1 MKNKIAII
9 LTLQFIITVFAFS
22 GCGESTASSNSSK
35 LTYCAY
41 YEDAICDI
49 IKRYNK
55 YCTKHY
61 DESYQIEIVE
71 FESQEEMNIKIS
83 TEVMSGGGPDIISLD
98 QPLPGEG
105 PDIFSLSQKL
115 PFEKLTDSKT
125 IADVNELISEF
136 SYDIGIDNCN
146 SKIMDAGVIDGK
158 RYFIPLFYSPDV
170 FITTEETL
178 NKYNLTSSEFS
189 FKALSEKLSKNKKE
203 YSLFG
208 SADDNIAFFYSFLDQ
223 YIDFNSGN
231 TEFNSDKFSEDLDS
245 IYSLIKNDTTDENV
259 NYFLYENI
267 NNGASILY
275 KEMPAFSIIVKTYS
289 CLKYLGSTPVFVNNY
304 NMDDDSISASIDVGI
319 AVNDNCKNK
328 EKLLPFIKYCLSCD
342 VQKNMSEECM
352 YLPVNSDAMEKCI
365 DSIDEAIDFGDLIV
379 SDKEKAIVETAQS
392 AAIRDYKYIINNITK
407 CNLYGFNYL
416 SDTYFNSS
424 VISDIVDKYL
434 NGDIS
439 NEKFIRQLT
448 AATEIY
454 LKE

>member
-1 MKNKIAII
+1 MKKIISAFLI
-9 LTLQFIITVFAFS
+9 LQLVFVSFTFS
-22 GCGESTASSNSSK
+22 GCHKNTTLNDSRCLK
-35 LTYCAY
+35 YYTYC
-41 YEDAICDI
+41 EDSICDLI
-49 IKRYNK
+49 NKYNK
-55 YCTKHY
+55 YCTVNYNDTYK
-61 DESYQIEIVE
+61 IEIIKFDSE
-71 FESQEEMNIKIS
+71 EEMKLKMS
-83 TEVMSGGGPDIISLD
+83 TEIMA
-98 QPLPGEG
+98 GEG

-136 SYDIGIDNCN
+136 SYDIGIDNCD

-189 FKALSEKLSKNKKE
+189 FKALSEELSKNKKE

-259 NYFLYENI
+259 YYFLYENI

-439 NEKFIRQLT
+439 KEKFIRQLT
-448 AATEIY
+448 AVTEIY

>member
-1 MKNKIAII
+1 MKKIISAFLI
-9 LTLQFIITVFAFS
+9 LQLVFVSFTFS
-22 GCGESTASSNSSK
+22 GCHKKSTLNDSRCLK
-35 LTYCAY
+35 YYTYC
-41 YEDAICDI
+41 EDSICDLI
-49 IKRYNK
+49 NKYNK
-55 YCTKHY
+55 YCTVNYNDTYK
-61 DESYQIEIVE
+61 IEIIKFDSE
-71 FESQEEMNIKIS
+71 EEMKLKMS
-83 TEVMSGGGPDIISLD
+83 TEIMA
-98 QPLPGEG
+98 GEG

-136 SYDIGIDNCN
+136 SYDIGIDNCD

-267 NNGASILY
+267 NNGSSVLY
-275 KEMPAFSIIVKTYS
+275 KEMPAFSGIVRTYS

-304 NMDDDSISASIDVGI
+304 NMDDDSISASTDVGI

-365 DSIDEAIDFGDLIV
+365 DSIDEVIDFEDIIV
-379 SDKEKAIVETAQS
+379 SDKEKAIVETAES

-407 CNLYGFNYL
+407 CNLYSFNCL

-439 NEKFIRQLT
+439 KEKFIHQLT

>member
-71 FESQEEMNIKIS
+71 FESQEEMKLKMS
-83 TEVMSGGGPDIISLD
+83 TEIMA
-98 QPLPGEG
+98 GEG

-136 SYDIGIDNCN
+136 SYDIGIDNCD

-267 NNGASILY
+267 NNGASLLY
-275 KEMPAFSIIVKTYS
+275 KEMPAFSGIVRTYS

-304 NMDDDSISASIDVGI
+304 NMDDDSISASTDVGI

-328 EKLLPFIKYCLSCD
+328 ENLLPFIKYCLSCD

>member
-22 GCGESTASSNSSK
+22 GCGESTASSNFSK

-41 YEDAICDI
+41 NEDAICDI
-49 IKRYNK
+49 IERYNK

-71 FESQEEMNIKIS
+71 FESQEEMKLKMS
-83 TEVMSGGGPDIISLD
+83 TEIMA
-98 QPLPGEG
+98 GEG

-136 SYDIGIDNCN
+136 SYDIGIDNCD

-275 KEMPAFSIIVKTYS
+275 KEMPAFSGIVRTYS

-304 NMDDDSISASIDVGI
+304 NMDDDSISASTDVGI

-328 EKLLPFIKYCLSCD
+328 EKLLPSIKYCLSCD

-365 DSIDEAIDFGDLIV
+365 DSIDEVIDFEDIIV
-379 SDKEKAIVETAQS
+379 SDKEKAIVETAES

-407 CNLYGFNYL
+407 CNLYSFNCL

>member
-71 FESQEEMNIKIS
+71 FESQEEMKLKMS
-83 TEVMSGGGPDIISLD
+83 TEIMA
-98 QPLPGEG
+98 GEG
-105 PDIFSLSQKL
+105 PDIFSMSQKL

-259 NYFLYENI
+259 YYFLYENI

-304 NMDDDSISASIDVGI
+304 NMDDDSISASTDVGI

-328 EKLLPFIKYCLSCD
+328 EKLLPFIKYCLPCD

-379 SDKEKAIVETAQS
+379 SDKEKAIVETAES

-407 CNLYGFNYL
+407 CNLYSFNYL

-439 NEKFIRQLT
+439 KEKFIRQLS

-454 LKE
+454 LTE

>member
-1 MKNKIAII
+1 MKNKIVII
-9 LTLQFIITVFAFS
+9 LTLQFIITVCAFS

-71 FESQEEMNIKIS
+71 FESQEEMKLKMS
-83 TEVMSGGGPDIISLD
+83 TEIMA
-98 QPLPGEG
+98 GEG
-105 PDIFSLSQKL
+105 PDIFSMSQKL

-223 YIDFNSGN
+223 YIDFNS
-231 TEFNSDKFSEDLDS
+231 DKFSEDLDS

-259 NYFLYENI
+259 YYFLYENI

-304 NMDDDSISASIDVGI
+304 NMDDDSISASTDVGI

-379 SDKEKAIVETAQS
+379 SDKEKAIVETAES

-407 CNLYGFNYL
+407 CNLYSFNYL

-439 NEKFIRQLT
+439 KEKFIRQLS

-454 LKE
+454 LTE

>member
-71 FESQEEMNIKIS
+71 FESQEEMKLKMS
-83 TEVMSGGGPDIISLD
+83 TEIMA
-98 QPLPGEG
+98 GEG

-136 SYDIGIDNCN
+136 SYDIGIDNCD

-223 YIDFNSGN
+223 YIDFNS
-231 TEFNSDKFSEDLDS
+231 DKFSEDLDS

-275 KEMPAFSIIVKTYS
+275 KEMPAFSGIVRTYS

-304 NMDDDSISASIDVGI
+304 NMDDDSISASTDVGI

-365 DSIDEAIDFGDLIV
+365 DSIDEVIDFEDIIV

-439 NEKFIRQLT
+439 KEKFIHQLT

>member
-1 MKNKIAII
+1 MKKIISAFLI
-9 LTLQFIITVFAFS
+9 LQLVFVLFTFS
-22 GCGESTASSNSSK
+22 GCHKNSTLNDSRCLK
-35 LTYCAY
+35 YYTYC
-41 YEDAICDI
+41 EDSICDLI
-49 IKRYNK
+49 NKYNK
-55 YCTKHY
+55 YCTVNYNDTYK
-61 DESYQIEIVE
+61 IEIIKFDSE
-71 FESQEEMNIKIS
+71 EEMKLKMS
-83 TEVMSGGGPDIISLD
+83 TEIMA
-98 QPLPGEG
+98 GEG

-136 SYDIGIDNCN
+136 SYDIGIDNCD

-259 NYFLYENI
+259 YYFLYENI

-275 KEMPAFSIIVKTYS
+275 KEMPAFSGIVRTYS

-365 DSIDEAIDFGDLIV
+365 DSIDEVIDFEDIIV

>member
-71 FESQEEMNIKIS
+71 FESQEEMKLKMS
-83 TEVMSGGGPDIISLD
+83 TEIMA
-98 QPLPGEG
+98 GEG
-105 PDIFSLSQKL
+105 PDIFSMSQKL

-223 YIDFNSGN
+223 YI
-231 TEFNSDKFSEDLDS
+231 EFNSDKFSEDLDS

-259 NYFLYENI
+259 YYFLYENI

-304 NMDDDSISASIDVGI
+304 NMDDDSISASTDVGI

-379 SDKEKAIVETAQS
+379 SDKEKAIVETAES

-407 CNLYGFNYL
+407 CNLYSFNYL

-439 NEKFIRQLT
+439 KEKFIRQLS

-454 LKE
+454 LTE

>member
-71 FESQEEMNIKIS
+71 FESQEEMKLKMS
-83 TEVMSGGGPDIISLD
+83 TEIMA
-98 QPLPGEG
+98 GEG

-136 SYDIGIDNCN
+136 SYDIGIDNCD

-189 FKALSEKLSKNKKE
+189 FKALSEELLKNKKE

-208 SADDNIAFFYSFLDQ
+208 DDNTAFFYSFLDQ

-259 NYFLYENI
+259 YYFLYENI

-275 KEMPAFSIIVKTYS
+275 KEMPAFSRIVRTYS

-304 NMDDDSISASIDVGI
+304 NMDDDSISASVDVGI

-328 EKLLPFIKYCLSCD
+328 EKLLPFIKYCLSCN
-342 VQKNMSEECM
+342 VQKNMSEERM

-439 NEKFIRQLT
+439 KEKFIRQLS

-454 LKE
+454 LTEQE

>member
-1 MKNKIAII
+1 MKKIISAFLI
-9 LTLQFIITVFAFS
+9 LQLVFVLFTFS
-22 GCGESTASSNSSK
+22 GCHKNSTLNDSRCLK
-35 LTYCAY
+35 YYTYC
-41 YEDAICDI
+41 EDSICDLI
-49 IKRYNK
+49 NKYNK
-55 YCTKHY
+55 YCTVNYNDTYK
-61 DESYQIEIVE
+61 IEIIKFDSE
-71 FESQEEMNIKIS
+71 EEMKLKMS
-83 TEVMSGGGPDIISLD
+83 TEIMA
-98 QPLPGEG
+98 GEG

-259 NYFLYENI
+259 YYFLYENI

-448 AATEIY
+448 AVTEIY

>member
-1 MKNKIAII
+1 MKKIISAFLI
-9 LTLQFIITVFAFS
+9 LQLVFVSFTFS
-22 GCGESTASSNSSK
+22 GCHKNTTLNDSRCLK
-35 LTYCAY
+35 YYTYC
-41 YEDAICDI
+41 EDSICDLI
-49 IKRYNK
+49 NKYNK
-55 YCTKHY
+55 YCTVNYNDTYK
-61 DESYQIEIVE
+61 IEIIKFDSE
-71 FESQEEMNIKIS
+71 EEMKLKMS
-83 TEVMSGGGPDIISLD
+83 TEIMA
-98 QPLPGEG
+98 GEG

-136 SYDIGIDNCN
+136 SYDIGIDNCD

-158 RYFIPLFYSPDV
+158 RYFIPLFYSPDI

-189 FKALSEKLSKNKKE
+189 FKALSEELSKNKKE

-259 NYFLYENI
+259 YYFLYENI

-275 KEMPAFSIIVKTYS
+275 KEMPAFSSIVKTYS

-304 NMDDDSISASIDVGI
+304 NMDDDSISASTDVGI

-365 DSIDEAIDFGDLIV
+365 DSIDEVIDFEDLIV
-379 SDKEKAIVETAQS
+379 SDKEKAIVETAES

-407 CNLYGFNYL
+407 CNLYSFNYL

-439 NEKFIRQLT
+439 KEKFIHQLT
-448 AATEIY
+448 AATKIY

>member
-71 FESQEEMNIKIS
+71 FESQEEMKLKMS
-83 TEVMSGGGPDIISLD
+83 TEIMA
-98 QPLPGEG
+98 GEG

-136 SYDIGIDNCN
+136 SYDIGIDNCD
-146 SKIMDAGVIDGK
+146 SKSMDAGVIDGK

-189 FKALSEKLSKNKKE
+189 FKALSEKLSKNKKK

-223 YIDFNSGN
+223 YID
-231 TEFNSDKFSEDLDS
+231 FNSDKFSEDLDS

-275 KEMPAFSIIVKTYS
+275 KEMPAFSGIVRTYS

-304 NMDDDSISASIDVGI
+304 NMDDDSISASTDVGI

-352 YLPVNSDAMEKCI
+352 YLPVNSDAMGKCI
-365 DSIDEAIDFGDLIV
+365 DSIDEVIDFEDIIV
-379 SDKEKAIVETAQS
+379 SDKEKAIVETAES
-392 AAIRDYKYIINNITK
+392 AAIRDYKYIINNVTK
-407 CNLYGFNYL
+407 CNLYSFNCL

-439 NEKFIRQLT
+439 KEKFIHQLT

>member
-1 MKNKIAII
+1 MKKIISAFLI
-9 LTLQFIITVFAFS
+9 LQLVFVSFTFS
-22 GCGESTASSNSSK
+22 GCHKNTTLNDSRCLK
-35 LTYCAY
+35 YYTYC
-41 YEDAICDI
+41 EDSICDLI
-49 IKRYNK
+49 NKYNK
-55 YCTKHY
+55 YCTVNYNDTYK
-61 DESYQIEIVE
+61 IEIIKFDSE
-71 FESQEEMNIKIS
+71 EEMKLKMS
-83 TEVMSGGGPDIISLD
+83 TEIMA
-98 QPLPGEG
+98 GEG

-136 SYDIGIDNCN
+136 SYDIGIDNCD

-275 KEMPAFSIIVKTYS
+275 KEMPAFSGIVRTYS

-304 NMDDDSISASIDVGI
+304 NMDDDSISASTDVGI

-365 DSIDEAIDFGDLIV
+365 DSIDELIDFEDLIV
-379 SDKEKAIVETAQS
+379 SDKEKAIVETAES

-407 CNLYGFNYL
+407 CNLYSFNYL

-439 NEKFIRQLT
+439 KEKFIRQLT

>member
-1 MKNKIAII
+1 MKKIISAFLI
-9 LTLQFIITVFAFS
+9 LQLVFVSFTFS
-22 GCGESTASSNSSK
+22 GCHKNTTLNDSRCLK
-35 LTYCAY
+35 YYTYC
-41 YEDAICDI
+41 EDSICDLI
-49 IKRYNK
+49 NKYNK
-55 YCTKHY
+55 YCTVNYNDTYK
-61 DESYQIEIVE
+61 IEIIKFDSE
-71 FESQEEMNIKIS
+71 EEMNLKMS
-83 TEVMSGGGPDIISLD
+83 TEIMA
-98 QPLPGEG
+98 GEG

-136 SYDIGIDNCN
+136 SYDIGIDNCD

-275 KEMPAFSIIVKTYS
+275 KEMPAFSGIVRTYS

-304 NMDDDSISASIDVGI
+304 NMDDDSISASTDVGI

-365 DSIDEAIDFGDLIV
+365 DSIDEVIDFEDIIV
-379 SDKEKAIVETAQS
+379 SDKEKAIVETAES

-407 CNLYGFNYL
+407 CNLYSFNCL

-439 NEKFIRQLT
+439 KEKFIHQLT

>member
-71 FESQEEMNIKIS
+71 FESQEEMKLKMS
-83 TEVMSGGGPDIISLD
+83 TEIIA
-98 QPLPGEG
+98 GEG

-259 NYFLYENI
+259 YYYLYENI

-328 EKLLPFIKYCLSCD
+328 EKLPPFIKYCLSCD

>member
-71 FESQEEMNIKIS
+71 FESQEEMKLKMS
-83 TEVMSGGGPDIISLD
+83 TEIMA
-98 QPLPGEG
+98 GEG

-136 SYDIGIDNCN
+136 SYDIGIDNCD

-259 NYFLYENI
+259 YYFLYDNI
-267 NNGASILY
+267 INGASILY
-275 KEMPAFSIIVKTYS
+275 KEMPAFSSIVRTYS
-289 CLKYLGSTPVFVNNY
+289 YLKYLGSTPVFVNNY
-304 NMDDDSISASIDVGI
+304 NMDDDSISASIDLGI

-328 EKLLPFIKYCLSCD
+328 EKLLSFIKYCLFCD
-342 VQKNMSEECM
+342 VQKNMSEERM

-365 DSIDEAIDFGDLIV
+365 DSIDEVIDFEDLIV
-379 SDKEKAIVETAQS
+379 SDKEKAIVETTES

-407 CNLYGFNYL
+407 CNLYSFNYL

>member
-1 MKNKIAII
+1 MKKIISAFLI
-9 LTLQFIITVFAFS
+9 LQLVFVSFTFS
-22 GCGESTASSNSSK
+22 GCHKNTTLNDSRCLK
-35 LTYCAY
+35 YYTYC
-41 YEDAICDI
+41 EDSICDLI
-49 IKRYNK
+49 NKYNK
-55 YCTKHY
+55 YCTVNYNDTYK
-61 DESYQIEIVE
+61 IEIIKFDSE
-71 FESQEEMNIKIS
+71 EEMKLKMS
-83 TEVMSGGGPDIISLD
+83 TEIMA
-98 QPLPGEG
+98 GEG

-136 SYDIGIDNCN
+136 SYDIGIDNCD

-189 FKALSEKLSKNKKE
+189 FKALSEELSKNKKE

-259 NYFLYENI
+259 YYFLYENI

-275 KEMPAFSIIVKTYS
+275 KEMPAFSSIVKTYS

-304 NMDDDSISASIDVGI
+304 NMDDDSIPASTDVGI

-365 DSIDEAIDFGDLIV
+365 DSIDEVIDFEDLIV
-379 SDKEKAIVETAQS
+379 SDKEKAIVETAES

-407 CNLYGFNYL
+407 CNLYSFNYL

-439 NEKFIRQLT
+439 KEKFIRQLT

>member
-71 FESQEEMNIKIS
+71 FESQEEMKLKMS
-83 TEVMSGGGPDIISLD
+83 TEIMA
-98 QPLPGEG
+98 GEG

-259 NYFLYENI
+259 YYYLYENI

-328 EKLLPFIKYCLSCD
+328 EKLPPFIKYCLSCD

-392 AAIRDYKYIINNITK
+392 EAIRDYKYIINNITK

>member
-1 MKNKIAII
+1 MKKIISAFLI
-9 LTLQFIITVFAFS
+9 LQLVFVSFTFS
-22 GCGESTASSNSSK
+22 GCHKNTTLNDSRCLK
-35 LTYCAY
+35 YYTYC
-41 YEDAICDI
+41 EDSICDLI
-49 IKRYNK
+49 NKYNK
-55 YCTKHY
+55 YCTVNYNDTYK
-61 DESYQIEIVE
+61 IEIIKFDSE
-71 FESQEEMNIKIS
+71 EEMKLKMS
-83 TEVMSGGGPDIISLD
+83 TEIMA
-98 QPLPGEG
+98 GEG

-136 SYDIGIDNCN
+136 SYDIGIDNCD

-275 KEMPAFSIIVKTYS
+275 KEMPAFSGIVRTYS

-304 NMDDDSISASIDVGI
+304 NMDDDSISASTDVGI

-365 DSIDEAIDFGDLIV
+365 DSIDEVIDFEDIIV
-379 SDKEKAIVETAQS
+379 SDKEKAIVETAES

-407 CNLYGFNYL
+407 CNLYSFNCL

-439 NEKFIRQLT
+439 KEKFIRQLT

>member
-71 FESQEEMNIKIS
+71 FESQEEMKLKMS
-83 TEVMSGGGPDIISLD
+83 TEIMA
-98 QPLPGEG
+98 GEG

-136 SYDIGIDNCN
+136 SYDIGIDNCD

-259 NYFLYENI
+259 YYFLYDNI
-267 NNGASILY
+267 INGASILY
-275 KEMPAFSIIVKTYS
+275 KEMPAFSSIVRTYS
-289 CLKYLGSTPVFVNNY
+289 YLKYLGSTPVFVNNY

-319 AVNDNCKNK
+319 AVNDNRKNK

-342 VQKNMSEECM
+342 VQKNMSEERM

-365 DSIDEAIDFGDLIV
+365 DSIDEVIDFEDLIV
-379 SDKEKAIVETAQS
+379 SDKEKAIVETTES

-407 CNLYGFNYL
+407 CNLYSFNYL

>member
-1 MKNKIAII
+1 MKKIISAFLI
-9 LTLQFIITVFAFS
+9 LQLVFVLFTFS
-22 GCGESTASSNSSK
+22 GCHKNTTLNDSRCLKYYT
-35 LTYCAY
+35 Y
-41 YEDAICDI
+41 YEDSICDLI
-49 IKRYNK
+49 NKYNK
-55 YCTKHY
+55 YCTVNYNDTYK
-61 DESYQIEIVE
+61 IEIIKFDSE
-71 FESQEEMNIKIS
+71 EEMKLKMS
-83 TEVMSGGGPDIISLD
+83 TEIMA
-98 QPLPGEG
+98 GEG

-136 SYDIGIDNCN
+136 SYDIGIDNCD

-275 KEMPAFSIIVKTYS
+275 KEMPAFSGIVRTYS

-365 DSIDEAIDFGDLIV
+365 DSIDEVIDFEDLIV
-379 SDKEKAIVETAQS
+379 SDKEKAIVETAES

-407 CNLYGFNYL
+407 CNLYSFNYL

-439 NEKFIRQLT
+439 KEKFIRQLT
-448 AATEIY
+448 AATKIY

>member
-1 MKNKIAII
+1 MKKIISAFLI
-9 LTLQFIITVFAFS
+9 LQLVFVLFTFS
-22 GCGESTASSNSSK
+22 GCHKNSTLNDSRCLK
-35 LTYCAY
+35 YYTYC
-41 YEDAICDI
+41 EDSICDLI
-49 IKRYNK
+49 NKYNK
-55 YCTKHY
+55 YCTVNYNDTYK
-61 DESYQIEIVE
+61 IEIIKFDSE
-71 FESQEEMNIKIS
+71 EEMKLKMS
-83 TEVMSGGGPDIISLD
+83 TEIMA
-98 QPLPGEG
+98 GEG

-259 NYFLYENI
+259 YYFLYENI

-407 CNLYGFNYL
+407 CNLYSFNCL

-439 NEKFIRQLT
+439 KEKFIHRLT

>member
-1 MKNKIAII
+1 MKKIISAF
-9 LTLQFIITVFAFS
+9 LTLQLVFVSFTFS
-22 GCGESTASSNSSK
+22 GCHKNTTLNDSRCLK
-35 LTYCAY
+35 YYTYC
-41 YEDAICDI
+41 EDSICDLI
-49 IKRYNK
+49 NKYNK
-55 YCTKHY
+55 YCTVNYNDTYK
-61 DESYQIEIVE
+61 IEIIKFDSE
-71 FESQEEMNIKIS
+71 EEMKLKMS
-83 TEVMSGGGPDIISLD
+83 TEIMA
-98 QPLPGEG
+98 GEG

-136 SYDIGIDNCN
+136 SYDIGIDNCD

-275 KEMPAFSIIVKTYS
+275 KEMPAFSGIVRTYS

-304 NMDDDSISASIDVGI
+304 NMDDDSISASTDVGI

-365 DSIDEAIDFGDLIV
+365 DSIDEVIDFEDIIV
-379 SDKEKAIVETAQS
+379 SDKEKAIVETAES

-407 CNLYGFNYL
+407 CNLYSFNCL

-439 NEKFIRQLT
+439 KEKFIHQLT

>member
-71 FESQEEMNIKIS
+71 FESQEEMKLKMS
-83 TEVMSGGGPDIISLD
+83 TEIMA
-98 QPLPGEG
+98 GEG

-259 NYFLYENI
+259 YYFLYENI

-275 KEMPAFSIIVKTYS
+275 KEMPDFSIIVKTYS

-328 EKLLPFIKYCLSCD
+328 GKLLPFIKYCLSCD

>member
-1 MKNKIAII
+1 MKKIISAFLI
-9 LTLQFIITVFAFS
+9 LQLVFVSFTFS
-22 GCGESTASSNSSK
+22 GCHKNTTLNDSRCLK
-35 LTYCAY
+35 YYTYC
-41 YEDAICDI
+41 EDSICDLI
-49 IKRYNK
+49 NKYNK
-55 YCTKHY
+55 YCTVNYNDTYK
-61 DESYQIEIVE
+61 IEIIKFDSE
-71 FESQEEMNIKIS
+71 EEMKLKMS
-83 TEVMSGGGPDIISLD
+83 TEIMA
-98 QPLPGEG
+98 GEG

-136 SYDIGIDNCN
+136 SYDIGIDNCD

-178 NKYNLTSSEFS
+178 NKYILTSSEFS

-275 KEMPAFSIIVKTYS
+275 KEMPAFSGIVRTYS

-304 NMDDDSISASIDVGI
+304 NMDDDSISASTDVGI

-365 DSIDEAIDFGDLIV
+365 DSIDEVIDFEDIIV
-379 SDKEKAIVETAQS
+379 SDKEKAIVETAES

-407 CNLYGFNYL
+407 CNLYSFNCL

-439 NEKFIRQLT
+439 KEKFIHQLT

>member
-71 FESQEEMNIKIS
+71 FESQEEMKLKMS
-83 TEVMSGGGPDIISLD
+83 TEIMA
-98 QPLPGEG
+98 GEG

-259 NYFLYENI
+259 YYYLYENI

-328 EKLLPFIKYCLSCD
+328 EKLPPFIKYCLSCD

>member
-41 YEDAICDI
+41 YEDDICDI

-71 FESQEEMNIKIS
+71 FESQEEMKLKMS
-83 TEVMSGGGPDIISLD
+83 TEIMA
-98 QPLPGEG
+98 GEG

-136 SYDIGIDNCN
+136 SYDIGIDNCD

-189 FKALSEKLSKNKKE
+189 FKALSEELLKNKKE

-208 SADDNIAFFYSFLDQ
+208 DDNTAFFYSFLDQ

-259 NYFLYENI
+259 YYFLYENI

-275 KEMPAFSIIVKTYS
+275 KEMPAFSRIVRTYS

-304 NMDDDSISASIDVGI
+304 NMDDDSISASVDVGI

-328 EKLLPFIKYCLSCD
+328 EKLLPFIKYCLSCN
-342 VQKNMSEECM
+342 VQKNMSEERM

-424 VISDIVDKYL
+424 VISDIVNKYL

-439 NEKFIRQLT
+439 KEKFIRQLS

-454 LKE
+454 LTE

>member
-1 MKNKIAII
+1 MKKVTTFLI
-9 LTLQFIITVFAFS
+9 LQFIFVSFVFC
-22 GCGESTASSNSSK
+22 GCSRNTILNDTEN
-35 LTYCAY
+35 LTYY
-41 YEDAICDI
+41 YSKENYSSLIDLIQ
-49 IKRYNK
+49 KYNIS
-55 YCTKHY
+55 CS
-61 DESYQIEIVE
+61 DESYKIEIVE
-71 FESQEEMNIKIS
+71 FKTESEMNIKMS
-83 TEVMSGGGPDIISLD
+83 TEIMS
-98 QPLPGEG
+98 GEG

-115 PFEKLTDSKT
+115 PFEKLASNNI
-125 IADVNELISEF
+125 IADINEIINSYG
-136 SYDIGIDNCN
+136 YDIGLSSCN
-146 SKIMDAGVIDGK
+146 RTIMNVGVIDGK

-304 NMDDDSISASIDVGI
+304 NMDDDSISASTDVGI

-379 SDKEKAIVETAQS
+379 SDKEKAIVETAES

-407 CNLYGFNYL
+407 CNLYSFNYL

-439 NEKFIRQLT
+439 KEKFIHQLT

>member
-1 MKNKIAII
+1 MKKIISAFLI
-9 LTLQFIITVFAFS
+9 LQLVFVLFTFS
-22 GCGESTASSNSSK
+22 GCHKNSTLNDSRCLK
-35 LTYCAY
+35 YYTYC
-41 YEDAICDI
+41 EDSICDLI
-49 IKRYNK
+49 NKYNK
-55 YCTKHY
+55 YCTVNYNDTYK
-61 DESYQIEIVE
+61 IEIIKFDSE
-71 FESQEEMNIKIS
+71 EEMKLKMS
-83 TEVMSGGGPDIISLD
+83 TEIMA
-98 QPLPGEG
+98 GEG

-259 NYFLYENI
+259 YYFLYENI

-407 CNLYGFNYL
+407 CNLYSFNCL

-439 NEKFIRQLT
+439 KEKFIHQLT

>member
-1 MKNKIAII
+1 MKKIISAFLI
-9 LTLQFIITVFAFS
+9 LQLVFVSFTFS
-22 GCGESTASSNSSK
+22 GCHKNTTLNDSRCLK
-35 LTYCAY
+35 YYTYC
-41 YEDAICDI
+41 EDSICDLI
-49 IKRYNK
+49 NKYNK
-55 YCTKHY
+55 YCTVNYNDTYK
-61 DESYQIEIVE
+61 IEIIKFDSE
-71 FESQEEMNIKIS
+71 EEMKLKMS
-83 TEVMSGGGPDIISLD
+83 TEIMA
-98 QPLPGEG
+98 GEG

-136 SYDIGIDNCN
+136 SYDIGIDNCD

-275 KEMPAFSIIVKTYS
+275 KEMPAFSGIVRTYS

-304 NMDDDSISASIDVGI
+304 NMDDDSISASTDVGI

-365 DSIDEAIDFGDLIV
+365 DSIDEVIDFEDIIV
-379 SDKEKAIVETAQS
+379 SDKEKAIVETAES

-407 CNLYGFNYL
+407 CNLYSFNCL

-439 NEKFIRQLT
+439 KEKFIHQLT

>member
-1 MKNKIAII
+1 MKKIISAFLI
-9 LTLQFIITVFAFS
+9 LQLVFVLFTFS
-22 GCGESTASSNSSK
+22 GCHKNSTLNDSRCLK
-35 LTYCAY
+35 YYTYC
-41 YEDAICDI
+41 EDSICDLI
-49 IKRYNK
+49 NKYNK
-55 YCTKHY
+55 YCTVNYNDTYK
-61 DESYQIEIVE
+61 IEIIKFDSE
-71 FESQEEMNIKIS
+71 EEMKLKMS
-83 TEVMSGGGPDIISLD
+83 TEIMA
-98 QPLPGEG
+98 GEG

-136 SYDIGIDNCN
+136 SYDIGIDNCD

-259 NYFLYENI
+259 YYFLYENI

-275 KEMPAFSIIVKTYS
+275 KEMPAFSGIVRTYS

-365 DSIDEAIDFGDLIV
+365 DSIDEVIDFEDIIV
-379 SDKEKAIVETAQS
+379 SDKEKAIVETAES

>member
-41 YEDAICDI
+41 YEDDICDI

-71 FESQEEMNIKIS
+71 FESQEEMKLKMS
-83 TEVMSGGGPDIISLD
+83 TEIMA
-98 QPLPGEG
+98 GEG

-259 NYFLYENI
+259 YYFLYENI
-267 NNGASILY
+267 NNGASIY

-342 VQKNMSEECM
+342 VQKNMSEEYM

-439 NEKFIRQLT
+439 KEKFIRQLS

-454 LKE
+454 LTE